1 MKIKLQLVKALR
13 PKQAFFRAYR
23 TSSNHGK
30 SMFFQDFAACP
41 PFSFYFDGSIYA
53 GPLDKG
59 GIEPSIRNLVIKQQA
74 V

>member
-1 MKIKLQLVKALR
+1 
-13 PKQAFFRAYR
+13 
-23 TSSNHGK
+23 
-30 SMFFQDFAACP
+30 MFFQDFAACP

-59 GIEPSIRNLVIKQQA
+59 GIEPAIRNLVIKQQA